1 MRLTGDNPDGAKT
14 VEEIADEI
22 YNIAV

>member
-1 MRLTGDNPDGAKT
+1 MRLTEDNPDGAKT
-14 VEEIADEI
+14 VEEVADEI